1 MTRLQR
7 LLGYASAH
15 PNGRKIYRASDMIL
29 KVLTD
34 ASYLSRPKAGS
45 VAGSIHFLGTSAH
58 FHPITSDSF
67 HNHPISVHST
77 RIPVV
82 CSFVAEAEYAGIFAA
97 ARIADDE
104 RRILHNMGHP
114 QPPTPIYCDN
124 ECAVGLAND
133 VLTPKM
139 SKSIDMRFHWLK
151 DRVKQGQFQIFHIP
165 GLQNAADFLTKSL
178 PVARHRLLAPFLA
191 FDPEDS
197 VDSLHKAQLTLSS
210 ILFAAA
216 LFHTPRIKRVC

>member
-1 MTRLQR
+1 M
-7 LLGYASAH
+7 
-15 PNGRKIYRASDMIL
+15 
-29 KVLTD
+29 
-34 ASYLSRPKAGS
+34 
-45 VAGSIHFLGTSAH
+45 
-58 FHPITSDSF
+58 
-67 HNHPISVHST
+67 
-77 RIPVV
+77 
-82 CSFVAEAEYAGIFAA
+82 
-97 ARIADDE
+97 
-104 RRILHNMGHP
+104 
-114 QPPTPIYCDN
+114 
-124 ECAVGLAND
+124 GLAND

-191 FDPEDS
+191 FDLEDS